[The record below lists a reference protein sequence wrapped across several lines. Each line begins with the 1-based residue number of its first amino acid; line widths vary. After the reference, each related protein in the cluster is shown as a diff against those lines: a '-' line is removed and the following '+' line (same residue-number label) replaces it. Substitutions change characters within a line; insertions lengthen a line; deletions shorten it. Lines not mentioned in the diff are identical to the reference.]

1 MDRLQA
7 MKDFERVVEEGGFAA
22 AARAMDMSPPVV
34 TRMVA
39 ELEQHLGTRLLQ
51 RTTRKLALTDAGESY
66 LQRVRAIL
74 HEIDDAEAAAAAST
88 RDLRGTIRIVAA
100 PVLATNFL
108 APMVAVWHACYP
120 KLMLDIS
127 MDAYASSRVD
137 EFDVTIM
144 VAGEDFDAN
153 IVARP
158 LVQGEAIVVASP
170 DYLERRGIPRE
181 PQDLIHHDYLPDS
194 SARAPAVR
202 AWPQAAPAVAAGGC
216 ARRRSRRT
224 GGVAVRQYRAADAC
238 RCGRGGRGCH
248 VAPAGRGAPGPR
260 RTGAHLA
267 RLDLFA
273 LHDLC
278 GAALGPHAARA
289 HAGVSGLPDRTRAP
303 RHGGKVRP
311 AQLSCANPLMI
322 VPSGSTITCPSG
334 MAKLFW
340 RQASNTVTATA
351 LDKLRLR

>member
-7 MKDFERVVEEGGFAA
+7 MKIFERVVEEGGFAA

-51 RTTRKLALTDAGESY
+51 RTTRKLALTDAGDAY

-88 RDLRGTIRIVAA
+88 RELRGTIRIVAA

-108 APMVAVWHACYP
+108 APMMAAWHAHYP
-120 KLMLDIS
+120 KLMLDVS
-127 MDAYASSRVD
+127 MDAYAASRVD

-170 DYLERRGIPRE
+170 DYLERRGIPRQ
-181 PQDLIHHDYLPDS
+181 PQDLIHHDYLRDS
-194 SARAPAVR
+194 SAPVRLQSGPGRKLRLQSLRADVPDEEVDAPAVLQSVSTELLMR
-202 AWPQAAPAVAAGGC
+202 AAVDGA
-216 ARRRSRRT
+216 
-224 GGVAVRQYRAADAC
+224 GVAVTSRLLAEE
-238 RCGRGGRGCH
+238 
-248 VAPAGRGAPGPR
+248 
-260 RTGAHLA
+260 HLA
-267 RLDLFA
+267 RGELVHILPGWIFSRYTIY
-273 LHDLC
+273 
-278 GAALGPHAARA
+278 AALP
-289 HAGVSGLPDRTRAP
+289 SGRMLPARTRVFLDFLTEHVP
-303 RHGGKVRP
+303 RAMAEKSG
-311 AQLSCANPLMI
+311 QLS
-322 VPSGSTITCPSG
+322 
-334 MAKLFW
+334 
-340 RQASNTVTATA
+340 
-351 LDKLRLR
+351 

>member
-7 MKDFERVVEEGGFAA
+7 MKVFARVVDEGGFAA

-108 APMVAVWHACYP
+108 APMVAVWHAYYP

-181 PQDLIHHDYLPDS
+181 PQDLIHHDYLRDS
-194 SARAPAVR
+194 SAPVRLQSGPGRKLRLQSLRADVPDEEVDAPAVLQSVSTELLMR
-202 AWPQAAPAVAAGGC
+202 AAVDGA
-216 ARRRSRRT
+216 
-224 GGVAVRQYRAADAC
+224 GVAVTSRLLAEE
-238 RCGRGGRGCH
+238 
-248 VAPAGRGAPGPR
+248 
-260 RTGAHLA
+260 HLA
-267 RLDLFA
+267 RGELVHILPGWIFSRYTIY
-273 LHDLC
+273 
-278 GAALGPHAARA
+278 AALP
-289 HAGVSGLPDRTRAP
+289 SGRMLPARTRVFLDFLTEHVP
-303 RHGGKVRP
+303 RAMAEKSG
-311 AQLSCANPLMI
+311 QLS
-322 VPSGSTITCPSG
+322 
-334 MAKLFW
+334 
-340 RQASNTVTATA
+340 
-351 LDKLRLR
+351 

>member
-7 MKDFERVVEEGGFAA
+7 MKIFERVVEEGGFAA

-88 RDLRGTIRIVAA
+88 RELRGTIRIVAA

-108 APMVAVWHACYP
+108 APMVAAWHAHYP
-120 KLMLDIS
+120 KLILDVS
-127 MDAYASSRVD
+127 MDAYAASRVD

-181 PQDLIHHDYLPDS
+181 PQDLIHHDYLRDS
-194 SARAPAVR
+194 SAPVRLQSGPGRKLRLQSLRADVPDEEVDAPAVLQSVSTELLMR
-202 AWPQAAPAVAAGGC
+202 AAVDGA
-216 ARRRSRRT
+216 
-224 GGVAVRQYRAADAC
+224 GVAVTSRLLAEE
-238 RCGRGGRGCH
+238 
-248 VAPAGRGAPGPR
+248 
-260 RTGAHLA
+260 HLA
-267 RLDLFA
+267 RGELVHILPGWIFSRYTIY
-273 LHDLC
+273 
-278 GAALGPHAARA
+278 AALP
-289 HAGVSGLPDRTRAP
+289 SGRMLPARTRVFLDFLTEHVP
-303 RHGGKVRP
+303 RAMAEKSG
-311 AQLSCANPLMI
+311 QLS
-322 VPSGSTITCPSG
+322 
-334 MAKLFW
+334 
-340 RQASNTVTATA
+340 
-351 LDKLRLR
+351 

>member
-7 MKDFERVVEEGGFAA
+7 MKIFERVVDEGGFAA

-51 RTTRKLALTDAGESY
+51 RTTRKLALTDAGEAY

-108 APMVAVWHACYP
+108 APMVALWHANHP

-181 PQDLIHHDYLPDS
+181 PQDLIHHDYLRDS
-194 SARAPAVR
+194 SAPVRLQSGPGRKLRLQSLRADVPDEEVDAPAVLQSVSTELLMR
-202 AWPQAAPAVAAGGC
+202 AAVDGA
-216 ARRRSRRT
+216 
-224 GGVAVRQYRAADAC
+224 GVAVTSRLLAEE
-238 RCGRGGRGCH
+238 
-248 VAPAGRGAPGPR
+248 
-260 RTGAHLA
+260 HLA
-267 RLDLFA
+267 RGELVHILPGWIFSRYTIY
-273 LHDLC
+273 
-278 GAALGPHAARA
+278 AALP
-289 HAGVSGLPDRTRAP
+289 SGRMLPARTRVFLDFLTEHVP
-303 RHGGKVRP
+303 RAMAEKSG
-311 AQLSCANPLMI
+311 QLS
-322 VPSGSTITCPSG
+322 
-334 MAKLFW
+334 
-340 RQASNTVTATA
+340 
-351 LDKLRLR
+351 

>member
-7 MKDFERVVEEGGFAA
+7 IKIFERVVEEGGFAA

-74 HEIDDAEAAAAAST
+74 HEIDDAEAAAAAAAST

-108 APMVAVWHACYP
+108 APMVAVWHAHYP

-181 PQDLIHHDYLPDS
+181 PQDLIHHDYLRDS
-194 SARAPAVR
+194 SAPVRLQSGPGRKLRLQSLRADVPDEEVDAPAVLQSVSTELLMR
-202 AWPQAAPAVAAGGC
+202 AAVDGA
-216 ARRRSRRT
+216 
-224 GGVAVRQYRAADAC
+224 GVAVTSRLLAEE
-238 RCGRGGRGCH
+238 
-248 VAPAGRGAPGPR
+248 
-260 RTGAHLA
+260 HLA
-267 RLDLFA
+267 RGELVHILPGWIFSRYTIY
-273 LHDLC
+273 
-278 GAALGPHAARA
+278 AALP
-289 HAGVSGLPDRTRAP
+289 SGRMLPARTRVFLDFLTEHVP
-303 RHGGKVRP
+303 RAMAEKSG
-311 AQLSCANPLMI
+311 QLS
-322 VPSGSTITCPSG
+322 
-334 MAKLFW
+334 
-340 RQASNTVTATA
+340 
-351 LDKLRLR
+351 

>member
-7 MKDFERVVEEGGFAA
+7 MKIFERVVEEGGFAA

-108 APMVAVWHACYP
+108 APMVAVWHAYYP

-181 PQDLIHHDYLPDS
+181 PQDLIHHDYLRDS
-194 SARAPAVR
+194 SAPVRLQSGPGRKLRLQSLRADVPDEEVDAPAVLQSVSTELLMR
-202 AWPQAAPAVAAGGC
+202 AAVDGA
-216 ARRRSRRT
+216 
-224 GGVAVRQYRAADAC
+224 GVAVTSRLLAEE
-238 RCGRGGRGCH
+238 
-248 VAPAGRGAPGPR
+248 
-260 RTGAHLA
+260 HLA
-267 RLDLFA
+267 RGELVHILPGWIFSRYTIY
-273 LHDLC
+273 
-278 GAALGPHAARA
+278 AALP
-289 HAGVSGLPDRTRAP
+289 SGRMLLARTRVFLDFLTEHVP
-303 RHGGKVRP
+303 RAMAEKSG
-311 AQLSCANPLMI
+311 QLS
-322 VPSGSTITCPSG
+322 
-334 MAKLFW
+334 
-340 RQASNTVTATA
+340 
-351 LDKLRLR
+351 

>member
-7 MKDFERVVEEGGFAA
+7 MKIFERVVEEGGFAA

-108 APMVAVWHACYP
+108 APMVAVWHENFP
-120 KLMLDIS
+120 KLQLDINI
-127 MDAYASSRVD
+127 DAFASDRVD
-137 EFDVTIM
+137 EFDVTVM

-158 LVQGEAIVVASP
+158 LLQGEAIVVASP
-170 DYLERRGIPRE
+170 QYLSRRGTPRE
-181 PQDLIHHDYLPDS
+181 PHDLVQHDYLRDS
-194 SARAPAVR
+194 GAAARSQTGPARRLRLQSLDGRLPVQEVDAPAVVQSVSTELLLR
-202 AWPQAAPAVAAGGC
+202 AAVDGA
-216 ARRRSRRT
+216 
-224 GGVAVRQYRAADAC
+224 GVAITSRLLAEE
-238 RCGRGGRGCH
+238 
-248 VAPAGRGAPGPR
+248 
-260 RTGAHLA
+260 HLA
-267 RLDLFA
+267 RGELVHVLPEWIYSRYTIY
-273 LHDLC
+273 
-278 GAALGPHAARA
+278 AAL
-289 HAGVSGLPDRTRAP
+289 
-303 RHGGKVRP
+303 
-311 AQLSCANPLMI
+311 
-322 VPSGSTITCPSG
+322 PSGRMLPART
-334 MAKLFW
+334 KVF
-340 RQASNTVTATA
+340 
-351 LDKLRLR
+351 LDFLTERVRVSLAEQGR

>member
-7 MKDFERVVEEGGFAA
+7 MKIFERVVEEGGFAA

-108 APMVAVWHACYP
+108 APMVALWHARHP

-153 IVARP
+153 IVARS

-170 DYLERRGIPRE
+170 DYLKRRGIPRE
-181 PQDLIHHDYLPDS
+181 PQDLVSHDYLRDS
-194 SARAPAVR
+194 SAPVRAQMGPGRKLRLQSLRADVPDEEVEAPAVLQSVSTELLMR
-202 AWPQAAPAVAAGGC
+202 AAVDGA
-216 ARRRSRRT
+216 
-224 GGVAVRQYRAADAC
+224 GVAVTSRLLAEE
-238 RCGRGGRGCH
+238 
-248 VAPAGRGAPGPR
+248 
-260 RTGAHLA
+260 HLA
-267 RLDLFA
+267 RGELVHILPDWIFSRYTIY
-273 LHDLC
+273 
-278 GAALGPHAARA
+278 AALP
-289 HAGVSGLPDRTRAP
+289 SGRMLPARTRVFLDFLTEQVPLAMAEK
-303 RHGGKVRP
+303 RGS
-311 AQLSCANPLMI
+311 LS
-322 VPSGSTITCPSG
+322 
-334 MAKLFW
+334 
-340 RQASNTVTATA
+340 
-351 LDKLRLR
+351 

>member
-7 MKDFERVVEEGGFAA
+7 MKIFERVVEEGGFAA

-74 HEIDDAEAAAAAST
+74 HEIDDAEAAAST

-108 APMVAVWHACYP
+108 APMMAAWHAHYP
-120 KLMLDIS
+120 KLMLDVS
-127 MDAYASSRVD
+127 MDAYAASRVD

-181 PQDLIHHDYLPDS
+181 PQDLIHHDYLRDS
-194 SARAPAVR
+194 SAPVRLQPGPGRKLRLQSLRADVPDEEVDAPAVLQSVSTELLMR
-202 AWPQAAPAVAAGGC
+202 AAVDGA
-216 ARRRSRRT
+216 
-224 GGVAVRQYRAADAC
+224 GVAVTSRLLAEE
-238 RCGRGGRGCH
+238 
-248 VAPAGRGAPGPR
+248 
-260 RTGAHLA
+260 HLA
-267 RLDLFA
+267 RGELVHILPGWIFSRYTIY
-273 LHDLC
+273 
-278 GAALGPHAARA
+278 AALP
-289 HAGVSGLPDRTRAP
+289 SGRMLPARTRVFLDFLTEHVP
-303 RHGGKVRP
+303 RAMAEKSG
-311 AQLSCANPLMI
+311 QLS
-322 VPSGSTITCPSG
+322 
-334 MAKLFW
+334 
-340 RQASNTVTATA
+340 
-351 LDKLRLR
+351 

>member
-7 MKDFERVVEEGGFAA
+7 MKIFERVVEEGGFAA

-74 HEIDDAEAAAAAST
+74 HEIDDAEAAAAST
-88 RDLRGTIRIVAA
+88 RELRGTIRIVAA

-108 APMVAVWHACYP
+108 APMMAVWHAHYP
-120 KLMLDIS
+120 KLTLDIS
-127 MDAYASSRVD
+127 VDAYASSRVD

-181 PQDLIHHDYLPDS
+181 PQDLIHHDYLRDS
-194 SARAPAVR
+194 SAPVRLQSGPGRKLRLQSLRADVPDEEVDAPAVLQSVSTELLMR
-202 AWPQAAPAVAAGGC
+202 AAVDGA
-216 ARRRSRRT
+216 
-224 GGVAVRQYRAADAC
+224 GVAVTSRLLAEE
-238 RCGRGGRGCH
+238 
-248 VAPAGRGAPGPR
+248 
-260 RTGAHLA
+260 HLA
-267 RLDLFA
+267 RGELVHILPGWIFSRYTIY
-273 LHDLC
+273 
-278 GAALGPHAARA
+278 AALP
-289 HAGVSGLPDRTRAP
+289 SGRMLPARTRVFLDFLTEHVP
-303 RHGGKVRP
+303 RAMAEKSG
-311 AQLSCANPLMI
+311 QLS
-322 VPSGSTITCPSG
+322 
-334 MAKLFW
+334 
-340 RQASNTVTATA
+340 
-351 LDKLRLR
+351 

>member
-7 MKDFERVVEEGGFAA
+7 MKIFERVVEEGGFAA

-108 APMVAVWHACYP
+108 APTMAAWHAHYP
-120 KLMLDIS
+120 KLMLDVS
-127 MDAYASSRVD
+127 MDAYAASRVD

-153 IVARP
+153 IVAHP

-181 PQDLIHHDYLPDS
+181 PQDLIHHDYLRDS
-194 SARAPAVR
+194 SAPVRLQSGPGRKLRLQSLRADVPDEEVDAPAVLQSVSTELLMR
-202 AWPQAAPAVAAGGC
+202 AAVDGA
-216 ARRRSRRT
+216 
-224 GGVAVRQYRAADAC
+224 GVAVTSRLLAEE
-238 RCGRGGRGCH
+238 
-248 VAPAGRGAPGPR
+248 
-260 RTGAHLA
+260 HLA
-267 RLDLFA
+267 RGELVHILPGWIFSRYTIY
-273 LHDLC
+273 
-278 GAALGPHAARA
+278 AALP
-289 HAGVSGLPDRTRAP
+289 SGRMLPARTRVFLDFLTEHVP
-303 RHGGKVRP
+303 RAMAEKSG
-311 AQLSCANPLMI
+311 QLS
-322 VPSGSTITCPSG
+322 
-334 MAKLFW
+334 
-340 RQASNTVTATA
+340 
-351 LDKLRLR
+351 

>member
-7 MKDFERVVEEGGFAA
+7 MKIFERVVEEGGFAA

-74 HEIDDAEAAAAAST
+74 HEIDDAEAAVST

-108 APMVAVWHACYP
+108 APMVAVWHAYYP

-181 PQDLIHHDYLPDS
+181 PQDLIHHDYLRDS
-194 SARAPAVR
+194 SAPVRLQSGPGRKLRLQSLRADVPDEEVDAPAVLQSVSTELLMR
-202 AWPQAAPAVAAGGC
+202 AAVDGA
-216 ARRRSRRT
+216 
-224 GGVAVRQYRAADAC
+224 GVAVTSRLLAEE
-238 RCGRGGRGCH
+238 
-248 VAPAGRGAPGPR
+248 
-260 RTGAHLA
+260 HLA
-267 RLDLFA
+267 RGELVHILPGWIFSRYTIY
-273 LHDLC
+273 
-278 GAALGPHAARA
+278 AALP
-289 HAGVSGLPDRTRAP
+289 SGRMLPARTRVFLDFLTEHVP
-303 RHGGKVRP
+303 RAMAEKSG
-311 AQLSCANPLMI
+311 QLS
-322 VPSGSTITCPSG
+322 
-334 MAKLFW
+334 
-340 RQASNTVTATA
+340 
-351 LDKLRLR
+351 

>member
-7 MKDFERVVEEGGFAA
+7 MKIFERVVEEGGFAA

-108 APMVAVWHACYP
+108 APMVAVWHAYYP

-181 PQDLIHHDYLPDS
+181 PQDLIHHDYLRDS
-194 SARAPAVR
+194 SAPVRLQSGPGRKLRLQSLRADVPDEEVDAPAVLQSVSTELLMR
-202 AWPQAAPAVAAGGC
+202 AAVDGA
-216 ARRRSRRT
+216 
-224 GGVAVRQYRAADAC
+224 GVAVTSRLLAEE
-238 RCGRGGRGCH
+238 
-248 VAPAGRGAPGPR
+248 
-260 RTGAHLA
+260 HLA
-267 RLDLFA
+267 RGKLVHILPGWIFSRYTIY
-273 LHDLC
+273 
-278 GAALGPHAARA
+278 AALP
-289 HAGVSGLPDRTRAP
+289 SGRMLPARTRVFLDFLTEHVP
-303 RHGGKVRP
+303 RAMAEKSG
-311 AQLSCANPLMI
+311 QLS
-322 VPSGSTITCPSG
+322 
-334 MAKLFW
+334 
-340 RQASNTVTATA
+340 
-351 LDKLRLR
+351 

>member
-7 MKDFERVVEEGGFAA
+7 MKIFERVVEEGGFAA

-51 RTTRKLALTDAGESY
+51 RTTRKLALTDAGDAY

-108 APMVAVWHACYP
+108 APMMAVWHAHYP
-120 KLMLDIS
+120 KLTLDIS
-127 MDAYASSRVD
+127 VDAYASSRVD

-181 PQDLIHHDYLPDS
+181 PQDLIHHDYLRDS
-194 SARAPAVR
+194 SAPVRLQSGPGRKLRLQSLRADVPDEEVDAPAVLQSVSTELLMR
-202 AWPQAAPAVAAGGC
+202 AAVDGA
-216 ARRRSRRT
+216 
-224 GGVAVRQYRAADAC
+224 GVAVTSRLLAEE
-238 RCGRGGRGCH
+238 
-248 VAPAGRGAPGPR
+248 
-260 RTGAHLA
+260 HLA
-267 RLDLFA
+267 RGELVHILPGWIFSRYTIY
-273 LHDLC
+273 
-278 GAALGPHAARA
+278 AALP
-289 HAGVSGLPDRTRAP
+289 SGRMLPARTRVFLDFLTEHVP
-303 RHGGKVRP
+303 RAMAEKSS
-311 AQLSCANPLMI
+311 QLS
-322 VPSGSTITCPSG
+322 
-334 MAKLFW
+334 
-340 RQASNTVTATA
+340 
-351 LDKLRLR
+351 

>member
-7 MKDFERVVEEGGFAA
+7 MKVFDRVVEEGSFAA

-74 HEIDDAEAAAAAST
+74 HEIDDAEAAAST

-108 APMVAVWHACYP
+108 APMMAAWHAHYP
-120 KLMLDIS
+120 KLMLDVS
-127 MDAYASSRVD
+127 MDAYAASRVD

-170 DYLERRGIPRE
+170 DYLERRGIPRQ
-181 PQDLIHHDYLPDS
+181 PQDLIHHDYLRDS
-194 SARAPAVR
+194 SAPVRLQSGPGRKLRLQSLRADVPDEEVDAPAVLQSVSTELLMR
-202 AWPQAAPAVAAGGC
+202 AAVDGA
-216 ARRRSRRT
+216 
-224 GGVAVRQYRAADAC
+224 GVAVTSRLLAEE
-238 RCGRGGRGCH
+238 
-248 VAPAGRGAPGPR
+248 
-260 RTGAHLA
+260 HLA
-267 RLDLFA
+267 RGELVHILPGWIFSRYTIY
-273 LHDLC
+273 
-278 GAALGPHAARA
+278 AALP
-289 HAGVSGLPDRTRAP
+289 SGRMLPARTRVFLDFLTEHVP
-303 RHGGKVRP
+303 RAMAEKSG
-311 AQLSCANPLMI
+311 QLS
-322 VPSGSTITCPSG
+322 
-334 MAKLFW
+334 
-340 RQASNTVTATA
+340 
-351 LDKLRLR
+351 

>member
-7 MKDFERVVEEGGFAA
+7 MKIFERVVEEGGFAA

-74 HEIDDAEAAAAAST
+74 HEIDDAEAAAST

-108 APMVAVWHACYP
+108 APMMAAWHAYYP

-153 IVARP
+153 IVARTS
-158 LVQGEAIVVASP
+158 G
-170 DYLERRGIPRE
+170 
-181 PQDLIHHDYLPDS
+181 
-194 SARAPAVR
+194 
-202 AWPQAAPAVAAGGC
+202 AG
-216 ARRRSRRT
+216 
-224 GGVAVRQYRAADAC
+224 
-238 RCGRGGRGCH
+238 
-248 VAPAGRGAPGPR
+248 
-260 RTGAHLA
+260 
-267 RLDLFA
+267 
-273 LHDLC
+273 
-278 GAALGPHAARA
+278 
-289 HAGVSGLPDRTRAP
+289 
-303 RHGGKVRP
+303 
-311 AQLSCANPLMI
+311 
-322 VPSGSTITCPSG
+322 
-334 MAKLFW
+334 
-340 RQASNTVTATA
+340 
-351 LDKLRLR
+351 

>member
-7 MKDFERVVEEGGFAA
+7 MKIFERVVEEGGFAA

-51 RTTRKLALTDAGESY
+51 RTTRKLALTEAGESY

-88 RDLRGTIRIVAA
+88 RELRGTIRIVAA

-108 APMVAVWHACYP
+108 APMVAVWHAYYP

-170 DYLERRGIPRE
+170 DYLERRGIPRQ
-181 PQDLIHHDYLPDS
+181 PQDLIHHDYLRDS
-194 SARAPAVR
+194 SAPVRLQSGPGRKLRLQSLRADVPDEEVDAPAVLQSVSTELLMR
-202 AWPQAAPAVAAGGC
+202 AAVDGA
-216 ARRRSRRT
+216 
-224 GGVAVRQYRAADAC
+224 GVAVTSRLLAEE
-238 RCGRGGRGCH
+238 
-248 VAPAGRGAPGPR
+248 
-260 RTGAHLA
+260 HLA
-267 RLDLFA
+267 RGELVHILPGWIFSRYTIY
-273 LHDLC
+273 
-278 GAALGPHAARA
+278 AALP
-289 HAGVSGLPDRTRAP
+289 SGRMLPARTRVFLDFLTEHVP
-303 RHGGKVRP
+303 RAMAEKSG
-311 AQLSCANPLMI
+311 QLS
-322 VPSGSTITCPSG
+322 
-334 MAKLFW
+334 
-340 RQASNTVTATA
+340 
-351 LDKLRLR
+351 

>member
-7 MKDFERVVEEGGFAA
+7 MKIFERVVEEGGFAA

-88 RDLRGTIRIVAA
+88 RELRGTIRIVAA

-108 APMVAVWHACYP
+108 APMMAAWHAHYP
-120 KLMLDIS
+120 KLMLDVS
-127 MDAYASSRVD
+127 MDAYAASRVD

-181 PQDLIHHDYLPDS
+181 PQDLIHHDYLRDS
-194 SARAPAVR
+194 SAPVRLQSGPGRKLRLQSLRADVPDEEVDAPAVLQSVSTELLMR
-202 AWPQAAPAVAAGGC
+202 AAVDGA
-216 ARRRSRRT
+216 
-224 GGVAVRQYRAADAC
+224 GVAVTSRLLAEE
-238 RCGRGGRGCH
+238 
-248 VAPAGRGAPGPR
+248 
-260 RTGAHLA
+260 HLA
-267 RLDLFA
+267 RGELVHILPGWIFSRYTIY
-273 LHDLC
+273 
-278 GAALGPHAARA
+278 AALP
-289 HAGVSGLPDRTRAP
+289 SGRMLPARTRVFLDFLTEHVP
-303 RHGGKVRP
+303 RAMAEKSG
-311 AQLSCANPLMI
+311 QLS
-322 VPSGSTITCPSG
+322 
-334 MAKLFW
+334 
-340 RQASNTVTATA
+340 
-351 LDKLRLR
+351 

>member
-7 MKDFERVVEEGGFAA
+7 MKIFERVVEEGGFAA

-108 APMVAVWHACYP
+108 APMVAVWHAYYP

-181 PQDLIHHDYLPDS
+181 PQDLVHHDYLRDS
-194 SARAPAVR
+194 SAPVRLQSGPGRKLRLQSLRADVPDEDVDAPAVLQSVSTELLMR
-202 AWPQAAPAVAAGGC
+202 AAVDGA
-216 ARRRSRRT
+216 
-224 GGVAVRQYRAADAC
+224 GVAVTSRLLAEE
-238 RCGRGGRGCH
+238 
-248 VAPAGRGAPGPR
+248 
-260 RTGAHLA
+260 HLA
-267 RLDLFA
+267 RGELVHILPGWIFSRYTIY
-273 LHDLC
+273 
-278 GAALGPHAARA
+278 AALP
-289 HAGVSGLPDRTRAP
+289 SGRMLPARTRVFLDFLTEHVP
-303 RHGGKVRP
+303 RAMAEKSG
-311 AQLSCANPLMI
+311 QLS
-322 VPSGSTITCPSG
+322 
-334 MAKLFW
+334 
-340 RQASNTVTATA
+340 
-351 LDKLRLR
+351 

>member
-7 MKDFERVVEEGGFAA
+7 MKIFERVVEESGFAA

-74 HEIDDAEAAAAAST
+74 HEIDDAEAAAST

-108 APMVAVWHACYP
+108 APMMAAWHAHYP
-120 KLMLDIS
+120 KLMLDVS
-127 MDAYASSRVD
+127 MDAYAASRVD

-181 PQDLIHHDYLPDS
+181 PQDLIHHDYLRDS
-194 SARAPAVR
+194 SAPVRLQSGPGRKLRLQSLRADVPDEEVDAPAVLQSVSTELLMR
-202 AWPQAAPAVAAGGC
+202 AAVDGA
-216 ARRRSRRT
+216 
-224 GGVAVRQYRAADAC
+224 GVAVTSRLLAEE
-238 RCGRGGRGCH
+238 
-248 VAPAGRGAPGPR
+248 
-260 RTGAHLA
+260 HLA
-267 RLDLFA
+267 RGELVHILPGWIFSRYTIY
-273 LHDLC
+273 
-278 GAALGPHAARA
+278 AALP
-289 HAGVSGLPDRTRAP
+289 SGRMLPARTRVFLDFLTEHVP
-303 RHGGKVRP
+303 RAMAEKSG
-311 AQLSCANPLMI
+311 QLS
-322 VPSGSTITCPSG
+322 
-334 MAKLFW
+334 
-340 RQASNTVTATA
+340 
-351 LDKLRLR
+351 

>member
-7 MKDFERVVEEGGFAA
+7 MKIFERVVEEGGFAA

-108 APMVAVWHACYP
+108 APMMAAWHAHYP
-120 KLMLDIS
+120 KLMLDVS

-181 PQDLIHHDYLPDS
+181 PQDLIHHDYLRDS
-194 SARAPAVR
+194 SAPVRLQSGPGRKLRLQSLRADVPDEEVDAPAVLQSVSTELLMR
-202 AWPQAAPAVAAGGC
+202 AAVDGA
-216 ARRRSRRT
+216 
-224 GGVAVRQYRAADAC
+224 GVAVTSRLLAEE
-238 RCGRGGRGCH
+238 
-248 VAPAGRGAPGPR
+248 
-260 RTGAHLA
+260 HLA
-267 RLDLFA
+267 RGELVHILPGWIFSRYTIY
-273 LHDLC
+273 
-278 GAALGPHAARA
+278 AALP
-289 HAGVSGLPDRTRAP
+289 SGRMLPARTRVFLDFLTEHVP
-303 RHGGKVRP
+303 RAMAEKSG
-311 AQLSCANPLMI
+311 QLS
-322 VPSGSTITCPSG
+322 
-334 MAKLFW
+334 
-340 RQASNTVTATA
+340 
-351 LDKLRLR
+351 

>member
-7 MKDFERVVEEGGFAA
+7 MKIFERVVEEGGFAA

-74 HEIDDAEAAAAAST
+74 HEIDDAEAAAST

-108 APMVAVWHACYP
+108 APMMAAWHAHYP
-120 KLMLDIS
+120 KLMLDVS
-127 MDAYASSRVD
+127 MDAYAASRVD

-144 VAGEDFDAN
+144 VAGEDFAAN

-170 DYLERRGIPRE
+170 DYLERRGIPRQ
-181 PQDLIHHDYLPDS
+181 PQDLIHHDYLRDS
-194 SARAPAVR
+194 SAPVRLQSGPGRKLRLQSLRADVPDEEVDAPAVLQSVSTELLMR
-202 AWPQAAPAVAAGGC
+202 AAVDGAGV
-216 ARRRSRRT
+216 
-224 GGVAVRQYRAADAC
+224 VAVTSRLLAEE
-238 RCGRGGRGCH
+238 
-248 VAPAGRGAPGPR
+248 
-260 RTGAHLA
+260 HLA
-267 RLDLFA
+267 RGELVHILPGWIFSRYTIY
-273 LHDLC
+273 
-278 GAALGPHAARA
+278 AALP
-289 HAGVSGLPDRTRAP
+289 SGRMLPARTRVFLDFLTEHVP
-303 RHGGKVRP
+303 RAMAEKSG
-311 AQLSCANPLMI
+311 QLS
-322 VPSGSTITCPSG
+322 
-334 MAKLFW
+334 
-340 RQASNTVTATA
+340 
-351 LDKLRLR
+351 

>member
-7 MKDFERVVEEGGFAA
+7 MKIFERVVEEGGFAA

-100 PVLATNFL
+100 PVLAANFL
-108 APMVAVWHACYP
+108 APMMAAWHAHYP
-120 KLMLDIS
+120 KLMLDVS

-181 PQDLIHHDYLPDS
+181 PQDLIHHDYLRDS
-194 SARAPAVR
+194 SAPVRLQSGPGRKLRLQSLRADVPDEEVDAPAVLQSVSTELLMR
-202 AWPQAAPAVAAGGC
+202 AAVDGA
-216 ARRRSRRT
+216 
-224 GGVAVRQYRAADAC
+224 GVAVTSRLLAEE
-238 RCGRGGRGCH
+238 
-248 VAPAGRGAPGPR
+248 
-260 RTGAHLA
+260 HLA
-267 RLDLFA
+267 RGELVHILPGWIFSRYTIY
-273 LHDLC
+273 
-278 GAALGPHAARA
+278 AALP
-289 HAGVSGLPDRTRAP
+289 SGRMLPARTRVFLDFLTEHVP
-303 RHGGKVRP
+303 RAMAEKSG
-311 AQLSCANPLMI
+311 QLS
-322 VPSGSTITCPSG
+322 
-334 MAKLFW
+334 
-340 RQASNTVTATA
+340 
-351 LDKLRLR
+351 

>member
-7 MKDFERVVEEGGFAA
+7 MKIFERVVEEGGFAA

-74 HEIDDAEAAAAAST
+74 HEIDDAEAAAST

-108 APMVAVWHACYP
+108 APMMAAWHAHYP
-120 KLMLDIS
+120 KLMLDVS
-127 MDAYASSRVD
+127 MDAYAASRVD

-158 LVQGEAIVVASP
+158 LVQGEAIVVAST

-181 PQDLIHHDYLPDS
+181 PQDLIHHDYLRDS
-194 SARAPAVR
+194 SAPVRLQSGPGRKLRLQSLRADVPDEEVDAPAVLQSVSTELLMR
-202 AWPQAAPAVAAGGC
+202 AAVDGA
-216 ARRRSRRT
+216 
-224 GGVAVRQYRAADAC
+224 GVAVTSRLLAEE
-238 RCGRGGRGCH
+238 
-248 VAPAGRGAPGPR
+248 
-260 RTGAHLA
+260 HLA
-267 RLDLFA
+267 RGELVHILPGWIFSRYTIY
-273 LHDLC
+273 
-278 GAALGPHAARA
+278 AALP
-289 HAGVSGLPDRTRAP
+289 SGRMLPARTRVFLDFLTEHVP
-303 RHGGKVRP
+303 RAMAEKSG
-311 AQLSCANPLMI
+311 QLS
-322 VPSGSTITCPSG
+322 
-334 MAKLFW
+334 
-340 RQASNTVTATA
+340 
-351 LDKLRLR
+351 

>member
-1 MDRLQA
+1 
-7 MKDFERVVEEGGFAA
+7 MKIFERVVEEGGFAA

-108 APMVAVWHACYP
+108 APMVAVWHAYYP

-181 PQDLIHHDYLPDS
+181 PQDLIHHDYLRDS
-194 SARAPAVR
+194 SAPVRLQSGPGRKLRLQSLRADVPDEEVDAPAVLQSVSTELLMR
-202 AWPQAAPAVAAGGC
+202 AAVDGA
-216 ARRRSRRT
+216 
-224 GGVAVRQYRAADAC
+224 GVAVTSRLLAEE
-238 RCGRGGRGCH
+238 
-248 VAPAGRGAPGPR
+248 
-260 RTGAHLA
+260 HLA
-267 RLDLFA
+267 RGELVHILPGWIFSRYTIY
-273 LHDLC
+273 
-278 GAALGPHAARA
+278 AALP
-289 HAGVSGLPDRTRAP
+289 SGRMLPARTRVFLDFLTEHVP
-303 RHGGKVRP
+303 RAVAEKSGH
-311 AQLSCANPLMI
+311 LS
-322 VPSGSTITCPSG
+322 
-334 MAKLFW
+334 
-340 RQASNTVTATA
+340 
-351 LDKLRLR
+351 

>member
-7 MKDFERVVEEGGFAA
+7 MKIFERVVEEGGFAA

-39 ELEQHLGTRLLQ
+39 ELEQHLGTCLLQ

-74 HEIDDAEAAAAAST
+74 HEIDDAEAAAST

-108 APMVAVWHACYP
+108 APMVAVWHAYYP

-181 PQDLIHHDYLPDS
+181 PQDLIHHDYLRDS
-194 SARAPAVR
+194 SAPVRLQSGPGRKLRLPSLRADVPDEEVDAPAVLQSVSTELLMR
-202 AWPQAAPAVAAGGC
+202 AAVDGA
-216 ARRRSRRT
+216 
-224 GGVAVRQYRAADAC
+224 GVAVTSRLLADE
-238 RCGRGGRGCH
+238 
-248 VAPAGRGAPGPR
+248 
-260 RTGAHLA
+260 HLA
-267 RLDLFA
+267 RGELVHILPGWIFSRYTIY
-273 LHDLC
+273 
-278 GAALGPHAARA
+278 AALP
-289 HAGVSGLPDRTRAP
+289 SGRMLPARTRVFLDFLTEHVP
-303 RHGGKVRP
+303 RAMAEKSG
-311 AQLSCANPLMI
+311 QLS
-322 VPSGSTITCPSG
+322 
-334 MAKLFW
+334 
-340 RQASNTVTATA
+340 
-351 LDKLRLR
+351 

>member
-7 MKDFERVVEEGGFAA
+7 MKIFERVVEEGGFAA

-74 HEIDDAEAAAAAST
+74 HEIDDAEAAAST

-108 APMVAVWHACYP
+108 APMMAVWHAHYP

-127 MDAYASSRVD
+127 MDAYAASRVD

-181 PQDLIHHDYLPDS
+181 PQDLIHHDYLRDS

-202 AWPQAAPAVAAGGC
+202 AWPQAAPAVRAWPQAAPAVAAG
-216 ARRRSRRT
+216 RR
-224 GGVAVRQYRAADAC
+224 
-238 RCGRGGRGCH
+238 
-248 VAPAGRGAPGPR
+248 AG
-260 RTGAHLA
+260 
-267 RLDLFA
+267 
-273 LHDLC
+273 
-278 GAALGPHAARA
+278 
-289 HAGVSGLPDRTRAP
+289 
-303 RHGGKVRP
+303 
-311 AQLSCANPLMI
+311 
-322 VPSGSTITCPSG
+322 
-334 MAKLFW
+334 
-340 RQASNTVTATA
+340 
-351 LDKLRLR
+351 